1 MKSNIT
7 DVFDLYK
14 LFFYI
19 DKNMSKKKFKRTVTT
34 SKIIYFQQEVL
45 HLKSHVEYLSIFY

>member
-19 DKNMSKKKFKRTVTT
+19 DKNMSQKKFKRTVTT
-34 SKIIYFQQEVL
+34 SKIIYFQKEVL
-45 HLKSHVEYLSIFY
+45 HRKSHVEYLSIFY

>member
-19 DKNMSKKKFKRTVTT
+19 DKDMSQNKFKRTVTT